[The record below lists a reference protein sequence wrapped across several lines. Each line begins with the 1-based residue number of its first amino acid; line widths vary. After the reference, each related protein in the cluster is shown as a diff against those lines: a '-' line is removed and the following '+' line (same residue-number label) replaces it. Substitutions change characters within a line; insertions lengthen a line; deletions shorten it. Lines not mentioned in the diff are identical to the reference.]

1 MDKKQTMSPLAQ
13 AVKEVQRPRP
23 TIDLV
28 YDTNTG
34 VFTETAAG
42 SATEG
47 LPITEITR
55 GGFA

>member
-1 MDKKQTMSPLAQ
+1 MISPLAQ

-47 LPITEITR
+47 LPVTEITR